1 MNANVETNFAG
12 LLALAASVTAAL
24 LIWAL
29 LTEPLTI
36 ATVVSGHDAA
46 AIVLGVCNV
55 LYDAVTHFLQY
66 F

>member
-1 MNANVETNFAG
+1 MNGNVETNVAG

-24 LIWAL
+24 LIWTL
-29 LTEPLTI
+29 LTEPLAI

-46 AIVLGVCNV
+46 SIVRGVCNV